1 MRESYDLNRISL
13 GGPWEADYWTYEL
26 GASDGELIRIIGKVG
41 DSVTAV
47 RKELGL
53 VTHETSCPTWKRG
66 DPSHPGCLFE
76 IDSHRLPRTLGRE
89 PRGSL
94 LATSETNCSGKPVRR
109 TLCLATIG

>member
-53 VTHETSCPTWKRG
+53 VTHETSGPT
-66 DPSHPGCLFE
+66 
-76 IDSHRLPRTLGRE
+76 
-89 PRGSL
+89 
-94 LATSETNCSGKPVRR
+94 
-109 TLCLATIG
+109 